1 MNTLVNV
8 LAGYLFFLRQIA
20 VSVGEKNTT
29 MTGNIFYKNKSK
41 IASFLRVT
49 PIFFKIEPFFFKS
62 SRFFTTSSFLI
73 VTYFF

>member
-49 PIFFKIEPFFFKS
+49 PIFFKIEPFF
-62 SRFFTTSSFLI
+62 SRVVVFLPPRA
-73 VTYFF
+73 F